1 MGNYDPT
8 LPLVPSQKLI
18 MLKTKNLNKLLSQN
32 TSAHVTS
39 AIIFTPSG
47 SLIASSHAPSSP
59 KTLRTQTTLAANI
72 WCAYAATPLPPPSP
86 TASSAPLDH
95 QQPPAPI
102 TSLTIEL
109 STSNLH
115 ITQIRPRLLLCLIG
129 PATSPGPP
137 QQTQAQPQPPPRPS
151 SDSATSA
158 EGDSETA
165 AAGSGANEPLAV
177 SHNGGEVLSTDS
189 MSRDSSLIAAV
200 QEVEAATHQ
209 SGALGILR
217 TQGEGLARWL
227 EGELE
232 GFSMP
237 ETM

>member
-1 MGNYDPT
+1 MSRP
-8 LPLVPSQKLI
+8 PCKSAAVPGSQPPGRQSSDSAWRTDKGLADE
-18 MLKTKNLNKLLSQN
+18 TY
-32 TSAHVTS
+32 TSPR
-39 AIIFTPSG
+39 IFTPSG

-72 WCAYAATPLPPPSP
+72 WCAYAATPLPSTPP
-86 TASSAPLDH
+86 TSSTPSNS
-95 QQPPAPI
+95 QEPPVPI
-102 TSLTIEL
+102 TSLTLEL

-129 PATSPGPP
+129 PATSPTPP
-137 QQTQAQPQPPPRPS
+137 QQAQAQPQPPPGPS

-158 EGDSETA
+158 EGDGETA
-165 AAGSGANEPLAV
+165 AAGSCTNESLTAN
-177 SHNGGEVLSTDS
+177 NGGAEAPSSDS
-189 MSRDSSLIAAV
+189 ISRGSSLMAM
-200 QEVEAATHQ
+200 QEAEAAAHQ

>member
-1 MGNYDPT
+1 MRNDPT
-8 LPLVPSQKLI
+8 LPLLPSQQVM

-32 TSAHVTS
+32 TSPHVTS

-72 WCAYAATPLPPPSP
+72 WSAYAATPLTSIPPASS
-86 TASSAPLDH
+86 TSSAPSND
-95 QQPPAPI
+95 QEPPVTI
-102 TSLTIEL
+102 TSLTLEL

-129 PATSPGPP
+129 PSILPTPP
-137 QQTQAQPQPPPRPS
+137 QQAQTPPQPPPRPS

-158 EGDSETA
+158 EGDGENA
-165 AAGSGANEPLAV
+165 AAGGCTNEPLTAN
-177 SHNGGEVLSTDS
+177 SSGGEVPSSDS
-189 MSRDSSLIAAV
+189 VSRGSSLMAI
-200 QEVEAATHQ
+200 QEAEAAAHQ